1 MDVLSD
7 ADGSAQAVRDAADAA
22 SDSRLTLERELDRL
36 NAALAAHAQ
45 SFAQYLN
52 WTLLAQAFLLTSFF
66 VVLVGG
72 WQTTLPGKR
81 WLLAAIAGYGAISLF
96 LGYLAQ
102 RGARDRLAPLRS
114 SRRLV
119 EHALE
124 RVAHRPAVFSRE
136 RLVVVVVGEWA
147 SRLMPLVILSGW
159 AALLVYTLALPLP
172 VEVRAAGEARNEA
185 RSSAPSTATAPRAKA
200 APRKAEEPAAAT
212 SDATNGADADSP
224 LAGLLRRAL
233 SAPPAEPA
241 QTDSIKP

>member
-7 ADGSAQAVRDAADAA
+7 ADGSAQAVREAADAA
-22 SDSRLTLERELDRL
+22 DDSRLTLERELDRL

-45 SFAQYLN
+45 AFAQNLN

-66 VVLVGG
+66 IVLVGG

-81 WLLAAIAGYGAISLF
+81 WLLAGIAGYGAISVF

-114 SRRLV
+114 SRRLI
-119 EHALE
+119 ERALE
-124 RVAHRPAVFSRE
+124 RVAHRPPVFSRE
-136 RLVVVVVGEWA
+136 RLLSVIVGEWA

-159 AALLVYTLALPLP
+159 AVLIVYTLALPLP
-172 VEVRAAGEARNEA
+172 ADVRATAESRTES
-185 RSSAPSTATAPRAKA
+185 RSSAPSATAVTRSKA
-200 APRKAEEPAAAT
+200 VPRKPEEPVTPAPDAAT
-212 SDATNGADADSP
+212 GADNESP

-233 SAPPAEPA
+233 SAPPPEPT
-241 QTDSIKP
+241 QTDGVKP